1 MAQTQVTQ
9 KGGPSKKQIMAIR
22 VGVIAATV
30 LLLLVITSMTVILA
44 RRPDDAILHGV
55 KIEQI
60 DVSGK
65 TREEAIA
72 TLQENLVF
80 DLGDKTLNVTC
91 EDRTETITV
100 SEFVDGYDYE
110 GAVNKAFEVGRDGN
124 WFTNA
129 TKAIAVA
136 LGGEEISIDYLVDEV
151 MVTQFVDEL
160 QKNVESLVVQ
170 NQYTIENNKLKFV
183 NGKKG
188 YAIDKQKLAD
198 DIQMQLKSKSEY
210 TAVETSISEVFPDP
224 YDVEK
229 IYNEIHREPK
239 DARIETVDGVTRIE
253 KASNGYDLDKNA
265 LQELLDANSD
275 NTQPYYLDLTVIEPQ
290 VKQVDESS
298 LFGDTLSTFTS
309 KIRDNDSNRLNNVR
323 KAAESING
331 VILNPG
337 ELFSYND
344 TLGPVTAEAG
354 YKSANVYSSG
364 KIEKGIGGGVCQVS
378 SALYSALLLADMDIV
393 TRYNHSLIVSYVPY
407 GQDATVSSGDIDLRF
422 RNNTNAPMK
431 IVASMDKNGVYITL
445 RGDNP
450 QPGKKITIENIT
462 VETIPIQ
469 TTVKEEPS
477 LPAGKVKV
485 DQNGMTGYV
494 IDTYKNIYID
504 GALAEREYVSR
515 SRYKMLERV
524 ELHGAAGTAQPTP
537 EPTQAPVQQTQ
548 QPTVQQPVQTPEQPV
563 QTQEVQ
569 ITPESVQQSGT
580 EVTPAA

>member
-1 MAQTQVTQ
+1 MAQTEVTQ
-9 KGGPSKKQIMAIR
+9 KGRPSKKQIIAIR
-22 VGVIAATV
+22 VAIIAAAV
-30 LLLLVITSMTVILA
+30 LLLLIITSTTVILA
-44 RRPDDAILHGV
+44 RRSDDTILHGV

-60 DVSGK
+60 DVGGK
-65 TREEAIA
+65 TREDAIA

-100 SEFVDGYDYE
+100 SEFIDGYDYE
-110 GAVNKAFEVGRDGN
+110 GAVNKAFQIGREGN
-124 WFTNA
+124 WVTNA
-129 TKAIAVA
+129 AKTIAVA
-136 LGGEEISIDYLVDEV
+136 VNGEEVPIDYLADEV

-160 QKNVESLVVQ
+160 QKNVDSLVVQ
-170 NQYTIENNKLKFV
+170 NQYAIENNKLKFV

-198 DIQMQLKSKSEY
+198 DIQAQLKSKNEY
-210 TAVETSISEVFPDP
+210 TAVETSISEVFPEP

-229 IYNEIHREPK
+229 IYNEIHREPQ

-253 KASNGYDLDKNA
+253 KASNGYDLDKKA
-265 LQELLDANSD
+265 LQELLDANVD
-275 NTQPYYLDLTVIEPQ
+275 NTEPYYLDLIVIEPQ

-344 TLGPVTAEAG
+344 TLGPVTAAAG

-431 IVASMDKNGVYITL
+431 ILASMDKNGVYITL
-445 RGDNP
+445 RGENP

-469 TTVKEEPS
+469 TTVKEDPS

-504 GALAEREYVSR
+504 GALVEREYVSR
-515 SRYKMLERV
+515 SRYKMLERI
-524 ELHGAAGTAQPTP
+524 ELHGVSGTVQATP
-537 EPTQAPVQQTQ
+537 EAPQAPVQQTQ
-548 QPTVQQPVQTPEQPV
+548 QPAVQQPVQTPAQPV
-563 QTQEVQ
+563 PTQEVQ
-569 ITPESVQQSGT
+569 ATPESVQQTGL
-580 EVTPAA
+580 EATPAA